1 MIIRSLV
8 YGYLAS
14 AAAGIAVAAIGVSTG
29 MTEQAVVAI
38 ATPAGMVCG
47 VAGLAYAW
55 RERAL
60 GLVRATASRYRR

>member
-14 AAAGIAVAAIGVSTG
+14 AAAGLVVAMIGMSAG
-29 MTEQAVVAI
+29 MTEQTVVAI

-55 RERAL
+55 RGRAL